1 MKKRFLGVTIVG
13 IMVLG
18 LTSCGG
24 SSNVSNS
31 TTAATTVEATE
42 AEVTEKETT
51 EAEEVEEN
59 TATSNLSFSDN
70 VAVLDD
76 YTIKIT
82 EYKVIPVG
90 EPGNEYGKTPVIAF
104 WYDTTNTSGKELD
117 PITAFISVMTAVQD
131 NDPNAVNELSVGLLP
146 DSQFS
151 ESQMKKIKKDGTV
164 SNAISYELS
173 DTETP
178 VDLTCKN
185 GMFGEEIGT
194 ITYDVK

>member
-1 MKKRFLGVTIVG
+1 MNNRVVESIMLFGDDSIRFANSLINPSKESVNTHLN
-13 IMVLG
+13 IMNLINQNIELCVDNNG
-18 LTSCGG
+18 FD
-24 SSNVSNS
+24 
-31 TTAATTVEATE
+31 VEI
-42 AEVTEKETT
+42 
-51 EAEEVEEN
+51 N
-59 TATSNLSFSDN
+59 DLDLSF
-70 VAVLDD
+70 
-76 YTIKIT
+76 I
-82 EYKVIPVG
+82 
-90 EPGNEYGKTPVIAF
+90 
-104 WYDTTNTSGKELD
+104 
-117 PITAFISVMTAVQD
+117 